1 MNEFYEYLEETLKE
15 GVLSS
20 QKALKNNSERF
31 WTVCNDEYEK
41 LGEVLNNDDLTKA
54 FKMIVNEILL
64 QQMHSLLV
72 AMDGGAWISEK
83 YSFEIVDK
91 NNGTIVNENIAL
103 HDMFLDYLWDKNDGD
118 PFRTMNLE

>member
-15 GVLSS
+15 SVLSS
-20 QKALKNNSERF
+20 QNALKNNSERF
-31 WTVCNDEYEK
+31 WSVCKEEYK
-41 LGEVLNNDDLTKA
+41 MVGEVLDNDELAKA
-54 FKMIVNEILL
+54 FQMIINEILL

-103 HDMFLDYLWDKNDGD
+103 HDMFFDYLWDKNDGD
-118 PFRTMNLE
+118 PFRTINLE